1 MARNPTSTPET
12 GVPDAAAGD
21 PQIVEAAPTPS
32 APQPAAP
39 EMKIHRSAASTT
51 YVGIA
56 VGLVVL
62 VIVLIFIIQNLHNVT
77 VHFIT
82 ADFSLPVGVVILA
95 ATVAGGLLVLLAS
108 AARVLQIRRAASKHR
123 KADARAASH

>member
-1 MARNPTSTPET
+1 
-12 GVPDAAAGD
+12 
-21 PQIVEAAPTPS
+21 
-32 APQPAAP
+32 
-39 EMKIHRSAASTT
+39 
-51 YVGIA
+51 

-62 VIVLIFIIQNLHNVT
+62 VIVLIFIIQNLNNVT

-123 KADARAASH
+123 KADARVATR